1 MDDLEGACARVGA
14 EDAGAFG
21 TDPHEAVRVAE
32 DGADFAD
39 GQVVV
44 GAGVEVVREVS
55 FVVEGHEAEAVA
67 RAEP

>member
-1 MDDLEGACARVGA
+1 MMSVNDFPSVRGWMTWKGRVGGWAEEGA
-14 EDAGAFG
+14 DS
-21 TDPHEAVRVAE
+21 
-32 DGADFAD
+32 AD